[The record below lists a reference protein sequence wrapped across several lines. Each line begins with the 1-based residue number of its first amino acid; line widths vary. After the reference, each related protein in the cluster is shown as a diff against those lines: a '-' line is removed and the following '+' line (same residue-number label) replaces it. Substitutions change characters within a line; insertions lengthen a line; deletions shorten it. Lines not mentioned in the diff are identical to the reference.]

1 MVTLIAVSF
10 SALSLLVPAPTK
22 QVQPTAKPVPEH
34 VIARVHGSV
43 PVLATPA
50 GAKLATLG
58 ARTAF
63 GSARVLSVVRRSGRW
78 LRVTTAD
85 LPAGTDGWVDANTPG
100 LTFTRTPLEITIEL
114 GTRTLELRRGDTLVR
129 RFTVGIGAQSSPT
142 PTGRFTVTDELSG
155 PAYNAAYGCCILAL
169 SARQTHL
176 PPGWSGGDRIA
187 IHGTNAPATIGNAL
201 SSGCVHA
208 ADGDLRYLMSR
219 VPLGTPVT
227 IRR

>member
-1 MVTLIAVSF
+1 MVSLVSVSF
-10 SALSLLVPAPTK
+10 SALALLAPAP
-22 QVQPTAKPVPEH
+22 AKPPPEH
-34 VIARVHGSV
+34 VIARVHQAI
-43 PVLATPA
+43 PILATPA
-50 GAKLATLG
+50 GSRLATLG
-58 ARTAF
+58 SRTAF
-63 GSARVLSVVRRSGRW
+63 GSVRVLSVVRRSGRW

-85 LPAGTDGWVDANTPG
+85 LPAGTDGWVDAKTPG

-114 GTRTLELRRGDTLVR
+114 GPRTLELRRDGRVLR
-129 RFTVGIGAQSSPT
+129 RFTVGIGSPSSPT

-208 ADGDLRYLMSR
+208 ADADLRYLMSR